1 MLKMAS
7 ESFIHTL
14 LLFLG
19 LVFRDL
25 AMSRLSLPYFTLF
38 AKLVFAS
45 IEFQT

>member
-1 MLKMAS
+1 MLKMAL

-38 AKLVFAS
+38 AIFLKS
-45 IEFQT
+45 